1 MVKLKQQLVP
11 VASAFCAVGGR
22 SQARI
27 STVILGAGDRLWS
40 LRAGPDTLSG
50 NVEKGLRW
58 FSDHWPDEVKRR
70 EPSLSLAGALA
81 SSDAD
86 RPA

>member
-1 MVKLKQQLVP
+1 MKLEQQLVP

-22 SQARI
+22 SEAQI
-27 STVILGAGDRLWS
+27 STVIWGAGGRLRS
-40 LRAGPDTLSG
+40 LRAGPDMLSG

-70 EPSLSLAGALA
+70 EPSLSLARALA
-81 SSDAD
+81 SPDAD
-86 RPA
+86 GPA